1 MHNKEMKQEVLEV
14 DILAFGAHPDDVEM
28 SAGATLAK
36 EIAAGHS
43 AGIVDLTRGELGTR
57 GSVEIRRR
65 EAAEAAKILGASFRV
80 NLELADGF
88 FKNDR
93 ESQIKVIEILRS
105 ARPKIVLCNAISDR
119 HIDHP
124 KGSDLVLEACFLSGL
139 KKVETTHNGV
149 PQEAWRPKQVYH
161 YIQWDELTPDFVVD
175 VSGFMDQKLA
185 AVFAYKSQFYD
196 PESKEPE
203 TPISTQ
209 NTRDSLSYRY
219 RNLGRLIGTD
229 FGEGFNSKR
238 YVATRSVF
246 DLI

>member
-1 MHNKEMKQEVLEV
+1 MKV
-14 DILAFGAHPDDVEM
+14 DILAFGAHPDDVEL
-28 SAGATLAK
+28 SCGGTLHKAILEGK
-36 EIAAGHS
+36 TVA
-43 AGIVDLTRGELGTR
+43 IVDLTRGELGTR
-57 GSVEIRRR
+57 GSAEIRKK
-65 EAAEAAKILGASFRV
+65 EASAAAKILGVSFRD
-80 NLELADGF
+80 NLEFPDSFVFNTKENQL
-88 FKNDR
+88 
-93 ESQIKVIEILRS
+93 EIIKKIRQYQPEI
-105 ARPKIVLCNAISDR
+105 VFCNAVDDR
-119 HIDHP
+119 HTDHA
-124 KGSDLVLEACFLSGL
+124 KASDLVSQACFLSGL
-139 KKVETTHNGV
+139 RRIETHDGEGN
-149 PQEAWRPKQVYH
+149 PQTAFRPQHVFH

-196 PESKEPE
+196 PERKEPE

>member
-1 MHNKEMKQEVLEV
+1 M
-14 DILAFGAHPDDVEM
+14 
-28 SAGATLAK
+28 
-36 EIAAGHS
+36 
-43 AGIVDLTRGELGTR
+43 
-57 GSVEIRRR
+57 
-65 EAAEAAKILGASFRV
+65 
-80 NLELADGF
+80 
-88 FKNDR
+88 
-93 ESQIKVIEILRS
+93 
-105 ARPKIVLCNAISDR
+105 
-119 HIDHP
+119 
-124 KGSDLVLEACFLSGL
+124 
-139 KKVETTHNGV
+139 